1 MDWPLFLEYIPALVT
16 GVPLTMFLLVMSLA
30 LGLLLGAGI
39 CYCRTVKIPVLSP
52 LLSAYVSLFR
62 GTPLLVQLFAIY
74 FGLGQF
80 EFIRESIAWPLLREA
95 WFCAFLALGLNSA
108 AFTSEIMRG
117 GLLGLDKGQMEA
129 AKAFGF
135 SHWAKLRYVILP
147 QLLRISIPAYSNEI
161 ILVLKGTSLASTISL
176 LEITGLAKKLSSK
189 NFTPFEAFISA
200 GIVYLVIV
208 FSLTVLMRF
217 LERKLN
223 HNG

>member
-1 MDWPLFLEYIPALVT
+1 MEWHLFADYIPQLLM
-16 GVPLTMFLLVMSLA
+16 GVPITLGLLAGALT

-39 CYCRTVKIPVLSP
+39 CYVRAARVP
-52 LLSAYVSLFR
+52 LLRQIAVLYVSLFR

-80 EFIRESIAWPLLREA
+80 EVIRESFAWPLLREA
-95 WFCAFLALGLNSA
+95 WFCAFLTLGLNSA

-117 GLLGLDKGQMEA
+117 GLLGLEKGQLEA

-135 SHWAKLRYVILP
+135 SGWKKLRFVILP

-176 LEITGLAKKLSSK
+176 LEITGLAKRLSSK

-208 FSLTVLMRF
+208 YALTLLMQHM
-217 LERKLN
+217 ERRLQN
-223 HNG
+223 

>member
-1 MDWPLFLEYIPALVT
+1 MDWPLFLEYIPALVA
-16 GVPLTMFLLVMSLA
+16 GVPLTMFLLVTALA

-52 LLSAYVSLFR
+52 VFSAYVSLFR

-117 GLLGLDKGQMEA
+117 GLLGLEKGQMEA

-135 SHWAKLRYVILP
+135 SNWAKLRYVILP

-200 GIVYLVIV
+200 GFVYLAIV
-208 FSLTVLMRF
+208 FSLTALMRV
-217 LERKLN
+217 LEKKLN
-223 HNG
+223 HEG

>member
-1 MDWPLFLEYIPALVT
+1 MDWPLFLDYIPVLIT
-16 GVPLTMFLLVMSLA
+16 GVPLTMFLLVTSLT
-30 LGLLLGAGI
+30 LGLLLGAVI
-39 CYCRTVKIPVLSP
+39 CYCRSARVPVLSQFF
-52 LLSAYVSLFR
+52 SAYVSLFR
-62 GTPLLVQLFAIY
+62 GTPLLVQLFAVY

-80 EFIRESIAWPLLREA
+80 EFIRDSFAWPLLREA

-117 GLLGLDKGQMEA
+117 GLLGLEKGQMEA

-135 SHWAKLRYVILP
+135 SNWAKLRYVILP

-200 GIVYLVIV
+200 GIVYLTIV
-208 FSLTVLMRF
+208 FSLTLLMRCW
-217 LERKLN
+217 EKKLN
-223 HNG
+223 RDS

>member
-1 MDWPLFLEYIPALVT
+1 MEWHLFADYIPQLLM
-16 GVPLTMFLLVMSLA
+16 GVPITLGLLAGALT

-39 CYCRTVKIPVLSP
+39 CYVRAAKVP
-52 LLSAYVSLFR
+52 LLRQIAVVYVSLFR

-80 EFIRESIAWPLLREA
+80 EVIRESFAWPLLREA
-95 WFCAFLALGLNSA
+95 WFCAFLTLGLNSA

-117 GLLGLDKGQMEA
+117 GLLGLEKGQLEA

-135 SHWAKLRYVILP
+135 SGWKKLRFVILP

-176 LEITGLAKKLSSK
+176 LEITGLAKRLSSK

-208 FSLTVLMRF
+208 YALTLLMQHM
-217 LERKLN
+217 ERRLQN
-223 HNG
+223 